1 MKRLLA
7 ARVAA
12 GLAVAALTLSACV
25 TTPATG
31 ARRATSALAA
41 APVVYAAIGASETYG
56 IGAGD
61 RNRQAWPQVFYND
74 VLPQSA
80 VLYNFGI
87 PGATTAQALRD
98 EVPAA
103 VAVHPTVVTVWLN
116 VNDLI
121 NAVAVGNYEA
131 QLRQLLHAL
140 RRGGQTRVLVAN
152 TPDLSQLPAYRACLP
167 NAPAGGPA
175 CLIPTGLMPT
185 PKAVAAAVAD
195 YNAAISEA
203 ANQEGATLVD
213 LHLNDSQISQHPEW
227 ISADG
232 FHPSGQGYAVIA
244 KQFADAYR
252 RVG

>member
-1 MKRLLA
+1 MRGVLA
-7 ARVAA
+7 VRVAA
-12 GLAVAALTLSACV
+12 GLAVAALTLSACA

-31 ARRATSALAA
+31 TRPATTAP

-56 IGAGD
+56 IGAND
-61 RNRQAWPQVFYND
+61 RYRQAWPQVFYND
-74 VLPQSA
+74 VLPKSA

-87 PGATTAQALRD
+87 PGATTAQALHD

-121 NAVAVGNYEA
+121 SGVAAPAYEA
-131 QLRQLLHAL
+131 QLRQVLHAL
-140 RRGGQTRVLVAN
+140 RGGGQARVLVAN
-152 TPDLSQLPAYRACLP
+152 TPDLAQLPAYRACFP

-175 CLIPTGLMPT
+175 CLIPDALLPS
-185 PKAVAAAVAD
+185 PQAVAAVVAA
-195 YNAAISEA
+195 YNAAITEA
-203 ANQEGATLVD
+203 VNLEGATLVD
-213 LHLNDSQISQHPEW
+213 LHLNGTQIIQHPEW

-244 KQFADAYR
+244 KLFEDAYR
-252 RVG
+252 RVA

>member
-1 MKRLLA
+1 MSGMLA

-12 GLAVAALTLSACV
+12 GLAVAALTLSACT

-31 ARRATSALAA
+31 ARPATSAP

-56 IGAGD
+56 IGASD
-61 RNRQAWPQVFYND
+61 RYRQAWPQVFYND
-74 VLPQSA
+74 VLPKSA

-87 PGATTAQALRD
+87 PGATTAQALHD

-121 NAVAVGNYEA
+121 SGVTALDYEA
-131 QLRQLLHAL
+131 QLRQVLRAL
-140 RRGGQTRVLVAN
+140 RHGGQTRVLVAN
-152 TPDLSQLPAYRACLP
+152 TPDLAQLPAYRACLP
-167 NAPAGGPA
+167 NAPAGGPT
-175 CLIPTGLMPT
+175 CLIPSGFMPT
-185 PKAVAAAVAD
+185 PQAVAAAVAA

-203 ANQEGATLVD
+203 VNLEGAMLVD
-213 LHLNDSQISQHPEW
+213 LHLDGTQIIQHPEW

-244 KQFADAYR
+244 KLFEDAYR

>member
-1 MKRLLA
+1 MSRWLA
-7 ARVAA
+7 ARVGA
-12 GLAVAALTLSACV
+12 GLILAALTSSACA
-25 TTPATG
+25 TTPIASTQP
-31 ARRATSALAA
+31 SPP
-41 APVVYAAIGASETYG
+41 APVHVVYAAIGASETFG

-61 RNRQAWPQVFYND
+61 RYRQAWPQVFYND

-87 PGATTAQALRD
+87 PGATTAQALHD

-121 NAVAVGNYEA
+121 NGVAVADYEA
-131 QLRQLLHAL
+131 QLRQVLHAL

-152 TPDLSQLPAYRACLP
+152 MPDLAQLPAYRACRP

-175 CLIPTGLMPT
+175 CLIPAGFMPT
-185 PKAVAAAVAD
+185 PQAVAAAVAA
-195 YNAAISEA
+195 YNTAISDA
-203 ANQEGATLVD
+203 AKQEGATLVD
-213 LHLNDSQISQHPEW
+213 LHLNDSQITQHPEW

-232 FHPSGQGYAVIA
+232 FHPSSQGYAVIA
-244 KQFADAYR
+244 KQFEDAFR
-252 RVG
+252 RLG

>member
-1 MKRLLA
+1 VNRFLA
-7 ARVAA
+7 ARIAA
-12 GLAVAALTLSACV
+12 GLALAALTSSACAATP
-25 TTPATG
+25 TTGTRPSSPAP
-31 ARRATSALAA
+31 AQ
-41 APVVYAAIGASETYG
+41 VVYAAIGASETYG

-61 RNRQAWPQVFYND
+61 RYRQAWPQVFYND
-74 VLPQSA
+74 VLPRSA

-98 EVPAA
+98 QVPAA

-121 NAVAVGNYEA
+121 NGVAVGNYEA
-131 QLRQLLHAL
+131 QLRQVLHAL

-152 TPDLSQLPAYRACLP
+152 MPDLSQLPAYRACLP